1 MIKLNNDNK
10 TMLIGLLTILIIL
23 WVVLYMIPILFV
35 YIFDTLLGNLI
46 LIIIV
51 ILIGVNNPKY
61 GILLA
66 TIFVILYRSYHLSQL
81 KKEGF
86 EWTDN
91 SRANFLLVQKTI
103 NPNNIFDTEITQQQ
117 ASQEEVD
124 YFLKNGYWPWSKK
137 VEELYKEMLEKNSY
151 IRTYSKNEIERVKT
165 IYNQNAILN
174 AIALQTKEG
183 QFLLNGVS
191 IKSNSINPLENLP
204 SGWGDFGYTSGLI
217 EPMDDVIKCH
227 IDDNDKASLQ
237 KIVYTGKGGIFEQ
250 QTKNITPV
258 LMKPVDHNDLEKLIP
273 GFSFVKGRCDPCQA
287 LKSPPNYSCPF
298 NLDISGNE
306 TDGISPI
313 WKYLWGL

>member
-1 MIKLNNDNK
+1 MIKLNKDNK
-10 TMLIGLLTILIIL
+10 TMLIGLLTILVIL
-23 WVVLYMIPILFV
+23 WIVFYMIPVLFV
-35 YIFDTLLGNLI
+35 YIFDTILGNLI
-46 LIIIV
+46 LLLIV

-66 TIFVILYRSYHLSQL
+66 AIFIILYRSYHLSQL

-91 SRANFLLVQKTI
+91 SKTNFLLIQKTI
-103 NPNNIFDTEITQQQ
+103 NPNNVFDTEIIQKQ

-124 YFLKNGYWPWSKK
+124 FFLKNGYWPWSKE
-137 VEELYKEMLEKNSY
+137 VETLYKEMLEKNPY

-204 SGWGDFGYTSGLI
+204 SGFGEFGYTSRLI

-227 IDDNDKASLQ
+227 IDNNNNASLQ
-237 KIVYTGKGGIFEQ
+237 KIVYTGKGGIFTE
-250 QTKNITPV
+250 QTKNITPIT
-258 LMKPVDHNDLEKLIP
+258 KPVDYNNLDKLIP
-273 GFSFVKGRCDPCQA
+273 GFSFVKGSCDPCQA
-287 LKSPPNYSCPF
+287 LNSPSNYSCPF

-306 TDGISPI
+306 TDGISPV